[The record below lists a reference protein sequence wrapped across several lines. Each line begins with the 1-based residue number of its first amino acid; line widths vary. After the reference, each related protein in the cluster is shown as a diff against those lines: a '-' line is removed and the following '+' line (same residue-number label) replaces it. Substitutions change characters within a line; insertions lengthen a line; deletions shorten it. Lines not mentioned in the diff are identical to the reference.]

1 MKITFSFPNVFRL
14 RFPKV
19 NNVILIIIFAQ
30 FIFTTAAG
38 LTTPLFAVFILGNIT
53 GSAVTVVGFAVAIY
67 WICKSLL
74 QIPIARRLDRISGE
88 MDDHNSML
96 AGACIFTLA
105 TFLFYFSR
113 QVWHI
118 YALQVLMAVGDAL
131 FVPPFFAIFSRH
143 LDREHIGF
151 EWSLF
156 SSFSVGAGSA
166 LGGIFSGVLAS
177 IAGIRVMFLINGTLM
192 LIGFIILWFLR
203 PYISPRTGATD
214 GPMMIE
220 QKRP

>member
-1 MKITFSFPNVFRL
+1 MKFT
-14 RFPKV
+14 FPKV
-19 NNVILIIIFAQ
+19 NNVILIIIFSQ
-30 FIFTTAAG
+30 FIFTAAAG
-38 LTTPLFAVFILGNIT
+38 LTTPLFAVFVLENIG
-53 GSAVTVVGFAVAIY
+53 GSAITVVGFAVAIY

-88 MDDHNSML
+88 MDDHNAML

-105 TFLFYFSR
+105 TFLFYFSHE
-113 QVWHI
+113 VWHI
-118 YALQVLMAVGDAL
+118 YALQVLMAIGDAL
-131 FVPPFFAIFSRH
+131 FIPPFYAIFSRH
-143 LDREHIGF
+143 LDHEHIGF

-166 LGGIFSGVLAS
+166 LGGIFSGLLAT
-177 IAGIRVMFLINGTLM
+177 ITGIRVMFLINGTLM

-203 PYISPRTGATD
+203 PYISPRMGAAE
-214 GPMMIE
+214 GVMIIE

>member
-1 MKITFSFPNVFRL
+1 MKITFSFPDVFRL

-19 NNVILIIIFAQ
+19 NNVILIIIFAH
-30 FIFTTAAG
+30 FIFTAAAG
-38 LTTPLFAVFILGNIT
+38 LTTPLFAVFVLENIG
-53 GSAVTVVGFAVAIY
+53 GSAITVVGFAIAIY
-67 WICKSLL
+67 WIVKSLL
-74 QIPIARRLDRISGE
+74 QLPVARHLDRVSGE

-177 IAGIRVMFLINGTLM
+177 IAGIRFMFLINGTLM

-203 PYISPRTGATD
+203 PYISPRMGATD
-214 GPMMIE
+214 GAMMIE